1 MAASS
6 STTVTSSSR
15 SGNQDRA
22 WNDPPIC
29 DFNQTVHTA
38 PSKRTPL
45 NKRISYPQDVR
56 TVPTTSLNHS
66 PMGLGESTNS
76 IMLLPP
82 LSDTAVPHTCPTI
95 PVPLIDAVM
104 SVKPSSASVEPS
116 NPNSETCD
124 TKDNGREECTVEET
138 FPLSISFL
146 EEIFQKCMAVMKK
159 RTSDDVRLR
168 LELLSSEWRG
178 NKLSDEVKRRTYL
191 LAKGLKEEDFQL
203 AHKIHL
209 SLMVDHVR
217 EVNTM
222 YQYYKTS
229 LFNIEK
235 QNVSHW
241 MVGVKHLIHEA
252 QKVFANTEG
261 NREEISLEEQEAKPV
276 EQLKSKEENVVEQP
290 KSEEENVV
298 EQPKSEEEN
307 VVEQPKSEEENVVE
321 QPKSEEENV
330 VEQPKS

>member
-217 EVNTM
+217 EV
-222 YQYYKTS
+222 
-229 LFNIEK
+229 
-235 QNVSHW
+235 SHW